1 MTRHALI
8 LLAISIAAPALAQD
22 KPAEPSAPSPKL
34 QNLLQNCD
42 AHKFETII
50 QSTVDGKP
58 HSSKLRMCGNEGQ
71 SDADWIS
78 TLEDAVA
85 KVETNATMPESTRN
99 QIVTAV
105 RAEIARLKGESAP
118 PPPAG
123 SLPAGRSATVATDAL
138 ANDYSIL
145 PPLPKSAP
153 APTHVLDVPPAG
165 TTAAAS
171 TVSVAADQAP
181 APVSAPSVSAPPP
194 PLPAKP
200 KISLSCISPEF
211 PSGGP
216 CVTLSR
222 DTTVSVKAA
231 EPIDSGVSLRFLRQ
245 GESRAEFPLGSMR
258 KGQSVR
264 FSLPQ
269 PVCSG
274 VVSSEV
280 EIAVVRNGRVV
291 DTRGPSLLHC

>member
-8 LLAISIAAPALAQD
+8 LLAISLAAPALAQD
-22 KPAEPSAPSPKL
+22 KSAEPAAPSAKL

-42 AHKFETII
+42 AHKFETTI

-58 HSSKLRMCGNEGQ
+58 HSSKLKMCGNEGQ

-118 PPPAG
+118 PPQAG
-123 SLPAGRSATVATDAL
+123 SLPAGRAATVSADSL
-138 ANDYSIL
+138 ANDYSVL

-153 APTHVLDVPPAG
+153 APTHVLDAPTPGA
-165 TTAAAS
+165 TAAGS
-171 TVSVAADQAP
+171 TVSVAADQSP
-181 APVSAPSVSAPPP
+181 APVSPSAPPAP
-194 PLPAKP
+194 PPVKP
-200 KISLSCISPEF
+200 KMSLSCISPDY

-222 DTTVSVKAA
+222 DTTLSVKAA
-231 EPIDSGVSLRFLRQ
+231 EPIQPGVSLRFLRQ
-245 GESRAEFPLGSMR
+245 GEAKAEFPLGSMR
-258 KGQSVR
+258 KGQSVH
-264 FSLPQ
+264 FPLPQ
-269 PVCSG
+269 PICSG

-291 DTRGPSLLHC
+291 DRQGPSLLHC

>member
-8 LLAISIAAPALAQD
+8 LLAISIAAPAFAQD
-22 KPAEPSAPSPKL
+22 KPVAPAPPSAKME
-34 QNLLQNCD
+34 NLLQNCD
-42 AHKFETII
+42 AHKFETTIE
-50 QSTVDGKP
+50 STVDGKP
-58 HSSKLRMCGNEGQ
+58 HSSKLKMCGNEGQ

-85 KVETNATMPESTRN
+85 KVQGNSSMPESTRN

-105 RAEIARLKGESAP
+105 NAEIARLKGATAASAGG
-118 PPPAG
+118 G
-123 SLPAGRSATVATDAL
+123 SLPAGRAVPSQADRL
-138 ANDYSIL
+138 ADDYSVL

-153 APTHVLDVPPAG
+153 APTRVLDVAPPA
-165 TTAAAS
+165 TTGAAS
-171 TVSVAADQAP
+171 TVTVAADQSP
-181 APVSAPSVSAPPP
+181 APVGPPTVA
-194 PLPAKP
+194 LPAPTKP

-222 DTTVSVKAA
+222 DTTISVKAG
-231 EPIDSGVSLRFLRQ
+231 EPIAGGVSLRFLRQ
-245 GESRAEFPLGSMR
+245 GEPKAEFPLGSMR

-264 FSLPQ
+264 FALPQ

-280 EIAVVRNGRVV
+280 EIDVVRSGRVV
-291 DTRGPSLLHC
+291 DKQGPSLLHC